1 MSTILPTFPMWVM
14 CVFEPISTVAGFTVP
29 FIAAELFTA
38 EQIPGSLVEAISDNT
53 RMLALQLGNI
63 YLLLAMVAIAVLYST
78 TEPKVVRNY
87 VIALWLADIGH
98 IATTGYVMGIDRF
111 VDFANYNPTTWGNVG
126 VTAFLCATRTA
137 YLLGLFGPDKKPLA
151 ARKKEQ

>member
-1 MSTILPTFPMWVM
+1 
-14 CVFEPISTVAGFTVP
+14 
-29 FIAAELFTA
+29 
-38 EQIPGSLVEAISDNT
+38 
-53 RMLALQLGNI
+53 
-63 YLLLAMVAIAVLYST
+63 MVAIAVLYST

-126 VTAFLCATRTA
+126 VTVSDMFSPVWIA
-137 YLLGLFGPDKKPLA
+137 LLIIQGFSMRYSDRVSLRSLWT
-151 ARKKEQ
+151 